1 MFTVGVITRVLD
13 GKEIPIIDVL
23 AKKGYQ
29 INPNAKVN
37 IGLGKLYPIGGN
49 Y

>member
-1 MFTVGVITRVLD
+1 LN